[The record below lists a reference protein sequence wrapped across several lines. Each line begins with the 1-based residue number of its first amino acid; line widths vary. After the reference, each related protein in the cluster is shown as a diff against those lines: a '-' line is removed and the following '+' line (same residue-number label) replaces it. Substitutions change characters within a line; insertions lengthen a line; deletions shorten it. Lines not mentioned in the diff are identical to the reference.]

1 MQLPAG
7 DVRTLVRNYANRQPV
22 ICTFANFSSTAC
34 GKHLNRLRFSVQAI
48 SVVTMSEK
56 EALLKSI
63 EKFILANRMPET
75 TFGIRAMSDPSFIA
89 KLRKGRSV
97 RIDTAEKLRGFMRDY
112 KQDGKPRPNKIAAQ
126 PAA

>member
-1 MQLPAG
+1 
-7 DVRTLVRNYANRQPV
+7 
-22 ICTFANFSSTAC
+22 
-34 GKHLNRLRFSVQAI
+34 
-48 SVVTMSEK
+48 MSEK

-63 EKFILANRMPET
+63 EKFILANRMPDT

-112 KQDGKPRPNKIAAQ
+112 KQDGKQRPKHQSAVAA
-126 PAA
+126 